1 MKKLVLAS
9 LVVVGWLAS
18 ISTFAYQGTPGVE
31 NKNPTDLVRH
41 ENMEKAVETSDYAA
55 WKELMAGKWVLNKIT
70 TEAQFKSFLAMKSAY
85 EKGDTTT
92 YTTLKAEL
100 WLWQKNG
107 SGTKQWLGKW
117 QKNGSG
123 RIAK

>member
-31 NKNPTDLVRH
+31 NQNPTDLVRH

-55 WKELMAGKWVLNKIT
+55 WKELMAGKSVLNKIT

-85 EKGDTTT
+85 EKGDMTT

>member
-85 EKGDTTT
+85 EKGDMTT